1 MFDVLKKKMKEKI
14 FDDFSKIMGLYI
26 VVLIV
31 VGVKYD
37 LIVNVNVIDGM
48 INGVECIVE
57 KIDYRVIN
65 FNRLSIIWV
74 FFL

>member
-1 MFDVLKKKMKEKI
+1 MFDDLKKKMKDKI
-14 FDDFSKIMGLYI
+14 LDDFSKIMGLYN

-48 INGVECIVE
+48 INGVECIIE
-57 KIDYRVIN
+57 KIDYRIVN